1 SLTLVLRH
9 TDQRSCPLFPR
20 KRTCAVHRLMSA
32 LGQKRT
38 FCLFDHLI
46 CTKNESGRDCKPKGL
61 RCFCVHGQFKPGWLL
76 NGQIAWLGSVQDL
89 GNVSHRSAI
98 HVWKAWAVCDQT
110 TRGRNDNASRDV
122 SEGGLNPCR
131 PNLADRKCWSARLP
145 PVRASCGRLPISNA
159 ILGSSTYF
167 PLYPKKWKALKHPQR
182 PKVLCSATNQANVRF
197 GSKADMCGALGHVRF
212 TPYTDRESGFLQ
224 KVMSAL
230 PPKADMCSATR
241 DVR

>member
-1 SLTLVLRH
+1 
-9 TDQRSCPLFPR
+9 
-20 KRTCAVHRLMSA
+20 M
-32 LGQKRT
+32 
-38 FCLFDHLI
+38 
-46 CTKNESGRDCKPKGL
+46 
-61 RCFCVHGQFKPGWLL
+61 
-76 NGQIAWLGSVQDL
+76 
-89 GNVSHRSAI
+89 
-98 HVWKAWAVCDQT
+98 
-110 TRGRNDNASRDV
+110 

-159 ILGSSTYF
+159 KLGSSTYF

-212 TPYTDRESGFLQ
+212 TPNTDRESGFLQ

-241 DVR
+241 DVRYGPEADIETTTGAQESNAAARGKVTLISVNSPGRVSTSIEPPCCFTTMS